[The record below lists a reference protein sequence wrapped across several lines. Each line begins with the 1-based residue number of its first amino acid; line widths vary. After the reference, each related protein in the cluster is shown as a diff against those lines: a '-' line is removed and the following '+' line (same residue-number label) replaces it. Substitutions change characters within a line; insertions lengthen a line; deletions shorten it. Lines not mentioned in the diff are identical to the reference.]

1 MKSNNSN
8 KEKEQPCRRGFWAE
22 DSAKSWWWMGFWL
35 IPVHYVNPSQ
45 PCSEKQR
52 NKWLLWT
59 AVHNSKPNTSQR
71 LVPSF
76 CKSWGNKTSR
86 PLTCSQ
92 ARTSDRMAAPSW
104 EHCSLPACTQYLFHC
119 FTAWILLT
127 VFHRLFCGWDC
138 TLPDGKFCL
147 YFSDVRF
154 YYLHY
159 LISSKGYFWQ
169 KCYSFI
175 NLYAIS

>member
-1 MKSNNSN
+1 MNSSKWKATTATKRKNNPAEGASGL
-8 KEKEQPCRRGFWAE
+8 ETEQRA
-22 DSAKSWWWMGFWL
+22 
-35 IPVHYVNPSQ
+35 VNPSQ
-45 PCSEKQR
+45 LCSGKQR
-52 NKWLLWT
+52 EKWLLWA
-59 AVHNSKPNTSQR
+59 AVHNTKPDPSHK
-71 LVPSF
+71 LLPSF
-76 CKSWGNKTSR
+76 CKSRGNKTR

-92 ARTSDRMAAPSW
+92 ARTSDRMATSAPSW
-104 EHCSLPACTQYLFHC
+104 EHCSLPACTQHLLHC

-127 VFHRLFCGWDC
+127 VFHRLFLGWVC

-147 YFSDVRF
+147 DFSDGRF

-159 LISSKGYFWQ
+159 LISSTGYFWQ